1 MLTMNDKR
9 DRSTLFRERL
19 ARAMSQQ
26 GLSQSALARAVGA
39 DRSTISALLG
49 AGTRLPNA
57 QLAADCATAL
67 GVTTDWL
74 LGLSDRPEP
83 LGVLL
88 AEALTITEAPRALFG
103 DAIYAWHRAAAG
115 YKIRHVPATLPDMLK
130 TRATVDWEYRAALGA
145 SADQAISAFQDQLQ
159 WLRGARSDYE
169 IALPL
174 HEIAS
179 FAAASGYWAGLP
191 ARVRLD
197 QLDHLI
203 GLCTAL
209 YPALRL
215 YLFDAHRVYSA
226 PVTIFGPHRAVVY
239 LGRHYL
245 AFQDH
250 ETVQTLSQHF
260 DWLVREAAHGARAV
274 TDHLE
279 RLRAEIDPDD

>member
-1 MLTMNDKR
+1 MQDKR
-9 DRSTLFRERL
+9 DRSSLFRDRL
-19 ARAMSQQ
+19 AQAMTAC
-26 GLSQSALARAVGA
+26 GLSQSGLARAAGV
-39 DRSTISALLG
+39 DRSTISALLS

-74 LGLSDRPEP
+74 LGLSERPEP
-83 LGVLL
+83 LAGLL
-88 AEALTITEAPRALFG
+88 AQALTITEAPRALFD
-103 DAIYAWHRAAAG
+103 DAIYAWHREAAG

-130 TRATVDWEYRAALGA
+130 TRATVEWEYRATLGA
-145 SADQAISAFQDQLQ
+145 SADLAISAFQDQLI

-174 HEIAS
+174 HEIAC
-179 FAAASGYWAGLP
+179 FAEASGYWSGVP
-191 ARVRLD
+191 AKVRLA

-203 GLCTAL
+203 GLCNTL

-239 LGRHYL
+239 LGQHYL
-245 AFQDH
+245 SFQDFT
-250 ETVQTLSQHF
+250 TVQTLSHHF
-260 DWLVREAAHGARAV
+260 DWLVREAAHGARTV

-279 RLRAEIDPDD
+279 RLRAGIEPDD

>member
-1 MLTMNDKR
+1 MSDKR
-9 DRSTLFRERL
+9 DRSAVFRDRL
-19 ARAMSQQ
+19 AQ
-26 GLSQSALARAVGA
+26 GLTLRGMSQSALARASGV

-67 GVTTDWL
+67 GVTSDWL

-83 LGVLL
+83 LQALL
-88 AEALTITEAPRALFG
+88 AEAITITEAPRALFD
-103 DAIYAWHRAAAG
+103 DAIYAWHREAAG

-130 TRATVDWEYRAALGA
+130 TPATVDWEYRAALGA
-145 SADQAISAFQDQLQ
+145 SADVAITAFQEQLL

-174 HEIAS
+174 HELTC
-179 FAAASGYWAGLP
+179 FAEASGYWSGMP
-191 ARVRLD
+191 AKLRLD

-203 GLCTAL
+203 GLCNAL
-209 YPALRL
+209 YPSLRL

-245 AFQDH
+245 SFQDQA
-250 ETVQTLSQHF
+250 TVQVLSQHF
-260 DWLVREAAHGARAV
+260 DWLVREAAHGARMV

-279 RLRAEIDPDD
+279 RLRAGIEPDD